1 MNGRILHSKNN
12 ISPRPPT
19 GRPARRLFLALG
31 GIVLLAV
38 TLVVG
43 ADWSKVA
50 AQSLTPRREAEAVPS
65 NGSASS
71 RLARLAQATSSPTLN
86 GSDQGRG
93 PAQPLTVHTPTP
105 NLAPFL
111 SPASGTPP
119 PTPILTP
126 TVIALDADF
135 SADPCP
141 LFEGDNE
148 TRQYACNQTEYT
160 MLHKQAT
167 TRYAYADGEY
177 TDGVIQARGS
187 LKDGTGK
194 YEYGMVFRAT
204 TDGTLYYVFTV
215 TQDGKY
221 NVALYKD
228 QQYTDLIPYT
238 DSPIVQTDGANTFK
252 VVMRGSQFD
261 FFLNDQYLSS
271 ITDSTIAGG
280 VVGLFFYNAEPNV
293 QVGFDQLTIST
304 FANSSTTTTPIATS
318 ASPTPLPP
326 LTVIPTTQPTYLGWN
341 ANLTTGS
348 CDLFEGDNDTRT
360 YGCDKGRY
368 VMTHKQ
374 ATTRYS
380 YYNDIFGDAVIF
392 AEGQWVSGSGS
403 YEYGIVW
410 RANTDGTAYYVFT
423 VNGAG
428 QYVVSLYKDS
438 KYTNLIPYTS
448 STVVKTAAEP
458 NRFLVVAR
466 ESQFY
471 FYLNDQYIGQVSDAT
486 IDSGSVGL
494 FLYNETPNLQ
504 VAFDALTVWT
514 FRPPTPTPIG
524 TAATPTLTASTP
536 TPTLT
541 ASANLTPTPAI
552 PQTYV
557 SFDADLLADTCPL
570 FEGDNETRQYQCGL
584 AEYTML
590 HKQATT
596 RYSFYDVEYDDAV
609 VEADGYYIDGT
620 GKYEYGLVLRANTD
634 GSRYYVFTVTNDG
647 KYNVALYQNQQY
659 TDLIPYNASP
669 IVNIDDANYFKV
681 VMRGSQFDFWLNDQ
695 YLGRVT
701 DSTIPRGVVGLFFYN
716 ADPNVQVG
724 FDQLTISTF
733 SPPTPTATATLG
745 APATPTTRP
754 ATSTS
759 PIRVATATPVAAIP
773 PGVFISRIRLSP
785 AAPKRGQPVTFF
797 VTFLNGTG
805 KNQGFRWL
813 VEIWEADTNK
823 RNAFGQADAIQQ
835 EVRVG
840 TSELATSNSWKLSG
854 GGPCTA
860 FRARVVYG
868 NDQGQRIPFTR
879 TNGSEFWFPFQ
890 VCP

>member
-1 MNGRILHSKNN
+1 MNGTILPSHTNP
-12 ISPRPPT
+12 SPCPPT
-19 GRPARRLFLALG
+19 RRSLNGRLFLAVG
-31 GIVLLAV
+31 GIVLLAI

-43 ADWSKVA
+43 ADWATVA
-50 AQSLTPRREAEAVPS
+50 AQPLVHSRRGEAAVS
-65 NGSASS
+65 SGSAPSQ
-71 RLARLAQATSSPTLN
+71 LARLAQATSSPTLN
-86 GSDQGRG
+86 GTDQGRG
-93 PAQPLTVHTPTP
+93 GAQPLTVGTPTP
-105 NLAPFL
+105 NLGPFL
-111 SPASGTPP
+111 SPASSTPP
-119 PTPILTP
+119 PTPEIPP
-126 TVIALDADF
+126 TVVALDADF

-148 TRQYACNQTEYT
+148 IRQYDCNQTEYT
-160 MLHKQAT
+160 MRHKQAT

-177 TDGVIQARGS
+177 TDGVIEARGY
-187 LKDGTGK
+187 LKGGTGK
-194 YEYGMVFRAT
+194 YEYGIVFRAT

-238 DSPIVQTDGANTFK
+238 ASPIVQTDGANTFK
-252 VVMRGSQFD
+252 VVMRGSEFD
-261 FFLNDQYLSS
+261 FFVNDQYLNRVS
-271 ITDSTIAGG
+271 DSTITSG

-304 FANSSTTTTPIATS
+304 FGKSTTTTTPMATS
-318 ASPTPLPP
+318 VSPTALPP
-326 LTVIPTTQPTYLGWN
+326 FTVIPTDQPTYLAWN
-341 ANLTTGS
+341 AKLATGS
-348 CDLFEGDNDTRT
+348 CDLFEGDNETRT
-360 YGCDKGRY
+360 YGCENGRY
-368 VMTHKQ
+368 VMSHKQ

-380 YYNDIFGDAVIF
+380 YYNDVYGDAVIF
-392 AEGQWVSGSGS
+392 AQGQWLSGSGS

-410 RANTDGTAYYVFT
+410 RANTDGTAYYAFT

-438 KYTNLIPYTS
+438 KYTNLIPNTS
-448 STVVKTAAEP
+448 SPLVQTGATP

-466 ESQFY
+466 DTQFY
-471 FYLNDQYIGQVSDAT
+471 FYLNDQYIGQVNDAT
-486 IDSGSVGL
+486 IESGNVGL
-494 FLYNETPNLQ
+494 FLYNETPNLE

-514 FRPPTPTPIG
+514 FTPPTPAPIG
-524 TAATPTLTASTP
+524 TAPTVTTSTP
-536 TPTLT
+536 TPTV
-541 ASANLTPTPAI
+541 ASSNLTPTPVI

-609 VEADGYYIDGT
+609 VEADGYYVDGT

-634 GSRYYVFTVTNDG
+634 GSSYYVFTVTQDG

-659 TDLIPYNASP
+659 TDLIPYTASP

-695 YLGRVT
+695 YLGHVT
-701 DSTIPRGVVGLFFYN
+701 DSTISRGVAGLFFYN
-716 ADPNVQVG
+716 AEPNVQVG

-733 SPPTPTATATLG
+733 SPPTPTATPTVG
-745 APATPTTRP
+745 APATPTARP
-754 ATSTS
+754 ATTS
-759 PIRVATATPVAAIP
+759 PIRLATATPAAVP
-773 PGVFISRIRLSP
+773 PGVFVSRIRLSP

-805 KNQGFRWL
+805 KNQGYRWL

-840 TSELATSNSWKLSG
+840 TSELATGNSWKLSG

-860 FRARVVYG
+860 FRARVVYE
-868 NDQGQRIPFTR
+868 NDQGQRVPFTR
-879 TNGSEFWFPFQ
+879 SNGSDYWLPFQ